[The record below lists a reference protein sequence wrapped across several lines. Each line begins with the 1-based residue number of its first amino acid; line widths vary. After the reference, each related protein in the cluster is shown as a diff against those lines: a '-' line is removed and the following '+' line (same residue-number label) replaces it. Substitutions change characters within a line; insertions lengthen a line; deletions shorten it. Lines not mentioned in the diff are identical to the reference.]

1 MKACFSGHLV
11 TFHSGRMISYIH
23 FSLVVLILWLM
34 SVTAQ
39 FTSIMQRTMTEMPVV
54 RKLSS
59 NKFVKAVK
67 QP

>member
-11 TFHSGRMISYIH
+11 TTSCYIH
-23 FSLVVLILWLM
+23 FSLVVLLLWLM
-34 SVTAQ
+34 SVGAQ

-54 RKLSS
+54 RKFSS
-59 NKFVKAVK
+59 NKFFKAVK